1 MLINMDTFQKE
12 EEVKVS
18 GGIFYKDFNLFIR
31 KFCELL
37 SDNNYLLIN
46 YLFLFEIIN
55 NGLVFNI
62 SYYELVYLFEVQNE
76 IVMNK
81 RWFIKLF

>member
-1 MLINMDTFQKE
+1 MLINMDMFQKE

-46 YLFLFEIIN
+46 YLFLFKIIN
-55 NGLVFNI
+55 KGLVFYMYI
-62 SYYELVYLFEVQNE
+62 SYYELVY
-76 IVMNK
+76 
-81 RWFIKLF
+81 